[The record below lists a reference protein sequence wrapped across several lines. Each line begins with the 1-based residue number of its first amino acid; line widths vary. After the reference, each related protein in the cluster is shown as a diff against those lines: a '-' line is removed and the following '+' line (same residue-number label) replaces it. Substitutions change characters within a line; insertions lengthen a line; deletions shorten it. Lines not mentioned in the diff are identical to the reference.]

1 MLAEFLFRPFE
12 ALLNHGLQRS
22 AEAQALA
29 ARLEGRCLGLTVEGT
44 PFDLRL
50 TAKHGRLDVSLPD
63 GAAPDACICGGPL
76 SLGRLLRE
84 EPQAAVRDGAVR
96 MTGDTEIAEQFREL
110 LRLASPD
117 LEKELA
123 RLVGEPVAQQVGDAS
138 RAFSRWTGEAGD
150 SLARGVS
157 DYLQKDSQVL
167 PTAEEVHQFA
177 RKIDELVNDVERA
190 EARIQ
195 RLRDK
200 KQRPL

>member
-12 ALLNHGLQRS
+12 ALLNHGLQQS

-29 ARLEGRCLGLTVEGT
+29 TALEGRCLGLTMEGT

-50 TAKHGRLDVSLPD
+50 RVKNGRLDVGLPD
-63 GAAPDACICGGPL
+63 GAAPDACISGGPL

-123 RLVGEPVAQQVGDAS
+123 RLVGEPVAQQVGDTT
-138 RAFSRWTGEAGD
+138 RAFGRWTGEAGD
-150 SLARGVS
+150 GLARGVS
-157 DYLQKDSQVL
+157 EYLQRDSQVL
-167 PTAEEVHQFA
+167 PTAEEAREFA
-177 RKIDELVNDVERA
+177 RKVDELTNDVARA

-195 RLRDK
+195 RLWEK
-200 KQRPL
+200 K